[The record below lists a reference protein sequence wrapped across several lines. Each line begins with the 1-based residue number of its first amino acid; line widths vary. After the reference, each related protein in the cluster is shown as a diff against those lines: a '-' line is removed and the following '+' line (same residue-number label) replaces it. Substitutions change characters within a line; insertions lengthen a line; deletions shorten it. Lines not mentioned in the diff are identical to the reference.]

1 MRSKAAGDR
10 TAFRLATG
18 LFLRRLLDNDLI
30 SPHTDRRE
38 SLALL
43 YASVLSLALIVTF
56 LLSTTYL
63 AAFIQLPGPAALSA
77 LSDRFLFIGASIAMG
92 ALAALMV
99 WDALALEPRDTAI
112 LGPLPLSAHTIA
124 RAKLTAAVIFGAVL
138 TIALNAV
145 PILVYPV
152 FLTLNIRGTSAGAL
166 LRLMAGQATAVTM
179 GGLFGF
185 FGILAIRGLVR
196 LLLGEHAFWRVSSA
210 VQSALVVSMVT
221 ALLLAPTVSA
231 THVRRWV
238 DNAHASRWP
247 ARPVLWYLGVN
258 ETLAGHLLVDIPV
271 VLPPRFTFLSFPK
284 QEDLAARATYRRLQ
298 PQFTAL
304 ASRGWVSFL
313 LMAAL
318 ALATFLWSNR
328 RLPDRSAGVPS
339 SSRIHA
345 VIHRLAERHTRRD
358 PEAQAGFFF
367 ALQTLSRSAPHRT
380 VMAVAAAVG
389 LTHALIVLA
398 QRDRT
403 LVDIPSTSLGVFGIS
418 IMLLMAL
425 VAGVAYA
432 MTVPAANAGNW
443 TIRMAWLGDERGY
456 LAGVKRAA
464 LLLAAVLLVVLLPL
478 HVALLGAFLAVV
490 HSVFSL
496 LVAIAAFDVLFLTYR
511 KLPFACSYVPI
522 ENPKLVW
529 PIGVASLIA
538 VTYGLAWVERLSLHT
553 AASAVALDATFA
565 ATALLVRAIDRGR
578 RRERTPINFDD
589 RPRLATQRLGLS
601 EHITIHD

>member
-1 MRSKAAGDR
+1 MTPVAARDR
-10 TAFRLATG
+10 TAFRLVTG
-18 LFLRRLLDNDLI
+18 LFLRRLLDNDLV

-38 SLALL
+38 SLALM

-63 AAFIQLPGPAALSA
+63 AAFIQLPGPASLSA

-112 LGPLPLSAHTIA
+112 LGPLPIAAHTIA
-124 RAKLTAAVIFGAVL
+124 RAKLAAAVIFGAVL

-145 PILVYPV
+145 PIVIYPV
-152 FLTLNIRGTSAGAL
+152 FLTLNIRGTPGGTL

-185 FGILAIRGLVR
+185 FGVIAIRGMFR

-210 VQSALVVSMVT
+210 VQSGLVVTMIT

-231 THVRRWV
+231 TNVRHWV
-238 DNAHASRWP
+238 EDAHLSRWP

-258 ETLAGHLLVDIPV
+258 ETLAGHLVVDLPV
-271 VLPPRFTFLSFPK
+271 VLPPRFAFLSFPK
-284 QEDLAARATYRRLQ
+284 QEDLTARAAYRKLR
-298 PQFTAL
+298 PQFAAL
-304 ASRGWVSFL
+304 ASRGWTSFV

-318 ALATFLWSNR
+318 ALVTFLWSNR

-339 SSRIHA
+339 TSRMRA
-345 VIHRLAERHTRRD
+345 MTHRLAERHTRKD

-367 ALQTLSRSAPHRT
+367 ALHTLSRSAPHRT

-398 QRDRT
+398 QRDRI
-403 LVDIPSTSLGVFGIS
+403 LMDVQSIPLGVFGIS
-418 IMLLMAL
+418 IMWLMAL

-432 MTVPAANAGNW
+432 MTVPAAPSGNW
-443 TIRMAWLGDERGY
+443 NIRMAWLGDERGY

-464 LLLAAVLLVVLLPL
+464 LLLVAGLLLVLLPL
-478 HVALLGAFLAVV
+478 HVALLGIFFAVG

-496 LVAIAAFDVLFLTYR
+496 LVAIAACDILFLTYR
-511 KLPFACSYVPI
+511 NLPFACSYVPI

-529 PIGVASLIA
+529 PIGAASLIVA
-538 VTYGLAWVERLSLHT
+538 TYGLAWVERLTLHT
-553 AASAVALDATFA
+553 ATSAVAIDATLA
-565 ATALLVRAIDRGR
+565 AIALMVRSIDRAR
-578 RRERTPINFDD
+578 RRRRLPINFDA